1 MPVTSLPLR
10 VVAMIANPADA
21 AAFDAEA
28 EWQSLRDGTDALTR
42 SGALE
47 LSRLESPTEVALQR
61 SLRDAPWH
69 VLHFIGHGGLHGG
82 RYGSL
87 VFEGREKRSRAVT
100 AQHLGALLKQYEK
113 LRLVVLQACREDRN
127 VLAEIGTMLI
137 EEGVPAVLS
146 TPRCS
151 VGPGMAGFYSAL
163 LAGEPLPDAAAS
175 IGADAQWA
183 LRSDLADG
191 RIFPSPEEEIPT
203 SPASKTPK
211 ARPVDSRKTAEE
223 SLERARKIAAAESE
237 RELERRRAAGQ
248 FDVFLCHNTSDKPAV
263 KRIGRQLMERN
274 ILPWLDE
281 WELQPGMA
289 WQRVLED
296 QIGGIRAAAVFV
308 GANGMGPWQRQELDT
323 LLRQF
328 VKRSC
333 PVIPVLLPNAPT
345 EPRLPLFLEGM
356 TWVDFR
362 MADPDP
368 LDRFV
373 WGITGKRGVLK

>member
-1 MPVTSLPLR
+1 MPATSFPLR
-10 VVAMIANPADA
+10 ILAMIANPADA

-28 EWQSLRDGTDALTR
+28 EWQSLRDATDAMTR
-42 SGALE
+42 SGTLD
-47 LSRLESPTEVALQR
+47 LSRLEVATEVALRR

-69 VLHFIGHGGLHGG
+69 VFHFIGHGGSHGG

-87 VFEGREKRSRAVT
+87 VFEGRERRSRAVT
-100 AQHLGALLKQYEK
+100 AQHLGALLKAHEK
-113 LRLVVLQACREDRN
+113 LRLVVLQACREDQG
-127 VLAEIGTMLI
+127 VLAEIGAMLI

-146 TPRCS
+146 TRRCS
-151 VGPGMAGFYSAL
+151 VASGMAGFYRAL
-163 LAGEPLPDAAAS
+163 LSGEPLSEAATS
-175 IGADAQWA
+175 IGPDVQWA
-183 LRSDLADG
+183 LRSDLANG
-191 RIFPSPEEEIPT
+191 QIFPLAEEEGPT
-203 SPASKTPK
+203 PPPSTAEV
-211 ARPVDSRKTAEE
+211 RPTASRKSAQKA
-223 SLERARKIAAAESE
+223 LERARQIAAA
-237 RELERRRAAGQ
+237 ELERRRAAGH

-308 GANGMGPWQRQELDT
+308 GANGMGPWQRQELDS

-345 EPRLPLFLEGM
+345 EPKLPLFLEGM

-362 MADPDP
+362 VADPDP

-373 WGITGKRGVLK
+373 WGITGKRGVMK

>member
-1 MPVTSLPLR
+1 
-10 VVAMIANPADA
+10 MIANPADA
-21 AAFDAEA
+21 ATFDAEA
-28 EWQSLRDGTDALTR
+28 EWQSLRDATDSMTR
-42 SGALE
+42 SGALD
-47 LSRLESPTEVALQR
+47 LHRLEIATEVALDR
-61 SLRDAPWH
+61 SLRDTPWH
-69 VLHFIGHGGLHGG
+69 VFHFIGHGGSRGG

-87 VFEGREKRSRAVT
+87 VFEGREKRSRGVT
-100 AQHLGALLKQYEK
+100 AKHLGTLLKPCK
-113 LRLVVLQACREDRN
+113 NLHLVVLQACREDQN
-127 VLAEIGTMLI
+127 VLAEIGAMLV
-137 EEGVPAVLS
+137 EAGVPAVLS
-146 TPRCS
+146 TRRCS
-151 VGPGMAGFYSAL
+151 VASGMAGFYRAL

-175 IGADAQWA
+175 VGSDAQCA

-191 RIFPSPEEEIPT
+191 RIFPSP
-203 SPASKTPK
+203 KQKKVRKVRPK
-211 ARPVDSRKTAEE
+211 GSRKIPEE
-223 SLERARKIAAAESE
+223 DLAAG
-237 RELERRRAAGQ
+237 LERRRAAGQ
-248 FDVFLCHNTSDKPAV
+248 FDVFLCHNKSDKPAV
-263 KRIGRQLMERN
+263 KRIGHQLMERN

-289 WQRVLED
+289 WQRLLED

-308 GANGMGPWQRQELDT
+308 GANGMGPWQRQELDS

-362 MADPDP
+362 VADPDP

-373 WGITGKRGVLK
+373 WGITGKRGVIK

>member
-1 MPVTSLPLR
+1 MRATPFPLR
-10 VVAMIANPADA
+10 ILAMIANPADA

-28 EWQSLRDGTDALTR
+28 EWQSLRDATHTMTR
-42 SGALE
+42 SGALD
-47 LSRLESPTEVALQR
+47 LSRLEVATEGALER

-69 VLHFIGHGGLHGG
+69 VFHFIGHGGSHGG

-100 AQHLGALLKQYEK
+100 AQHLGTLLKSYEK
-113 LRLVVLQACREDRN
+113 LRLVVLQACREDQG
-127 VLAEIGTMLI
+127 VLAEIGAMLV

-146 TPRCS
+146 TRRCS
-151 VGPGMAGFYSAL
+151 IAAGMAGFYRAL
-163 LAGEPLPDAAAS
+163 LSGEPLSDAATS
-175 IGADAQWA
+175 IGPDAQWA
-183 LRSDLADG
+183 LRPDLADG
-191 RIFPSPEEEIPT
+191 RIFPSAEEVLAPPPSTAEV
-203 SPASKTPK
+203 
-211 ARPVDSRKTAEE
+211 RPSDSRKSAQEA
-223 SLERARKIAAAESE
+223 LERARKVAAVKSE

-345 EPRLPLFLEGM
+345 EPKLPLFLEGM

-362 MADPDP
+362 VADPDP

-373 WGITGKRGVLK
+373 WGITGKRGVMK

>member
-1 MPVTSLPLR
+1 MPITFFPLR
-10 VVAMIANPADA
+10 VLAMIANPEDA
-21 AAFDAEA
+21 PAFDPEV
-28 EWQSLRDGTDALTR
+28 EWQSLRDATDSLTR

-47 LSRLESPTEVALQR
+47 LSRLESATEVALQR
-61 SLRDAPWH
+61 SLSSGSWH
-69 VLHFIGHGGLHGG
+69 VLHFIGHGGAHGS

-87 VFEGREKRSRAVT
+87 VFEGRGKRSRAVT
-100 AQHLGALLKQYEK
+100 AQHLGALLKPYEK
-113 LRLVVLQACREDRN
+113 LRLVVLQACREDEN
-127 VLAEIGTMLI
+127 VLAEIGAMLV
-137 EEGVPAVLS
+137 EAGVPAVLT

-151 VGPGMAGFYSAL
+151 VGEDMAGFYRIL
-163 LAGEPLPDAAAS
+163 LAGEPLQDAAAAV
-175 IGADAQWA
+175 GARAQWA

-191 RIFPSPEEEIPT
+191 RIIPSAEEDA
-203 SPASKTPK
+203 PAPPAPSTPK
-211 ARPVDSRKTAEE
+211 ARPVDPRKTAEE
-223 SLERARKIAAAESE
+223 AAERARKIAAEESA

-263 KRIGRQLMERN
+263 KRIGRQLIERQ

-289 WQRVLED
+289 WQRTLEE
-296 QIGGIRAAAVFV
+296 QLGGIRAAAVFV
-308 GANGMGPWQRQELDT
+308 GANGMGPWQRQELDG

-333 PVIPVLLPNAPT
+333 PVIPVLLPNAPS
-345 EPRLPLFLEGM
+345 EPKLPLFLEGM

-362 MADPDP
+362 VADPDP

-373 WGITGKRGVLK
+373 WGITGKRGAMK

>member
-1 MPVTSLPLR
+1 MTANPFPLR
-10 VVAMIANPADA
+10 VLAMIANPADA
-21 AAFDAEA
+21 TAFDAEA
-28 EWQSLRDGTDALTR
+28 EWQSLRDATDVLTR

-47 LSRLESPTEVALQR
+47 LSRLEVPTEAALDR
-61 SLRDAPWH
+61 ALCGAAWH
-69 VLHFIGHGGLHGG
+69 VLHFIGHGGSHGG

-87 VFEGREKRSRAVT
+87 VFEGREKRSRSVT
-100 AQHLGALLKQYEK
+100 AQHLGALLKAYEK
-113 LRLVVLQACREDRN
+113 LRLVVLQACREDQD
-127 VLAEIGTMLI
+127 VLAEIGAMLV
-137 EEGVPAVLS
+137 EEGVPAVVS
-146 TPRCS
+146 TRRCS
-151 VGPGMAGFYSAL
+151 VASGMAGFYRCL
-163 LAGEPLPDAAAS
+163 LSGEPLSDAATSIGPDA
-175 IGADAQWA
+175 QCA

-191 RIFPSPEEEIPT
+191 RIFPSAEEEVPSRLPST
-203 SPASKTPK
+203 ADV
-211 ARPVDSRKTAEE
+211 RPVDSRKIAEE
-223 SLERARKIAAAESE
+223 EERARKIAAAETQ

-248 FDVFLCHNTSDKPAV
+248 FDVFLCHNKSDKPAV

-289 WQRVLED
+289 WQRLLED

-308 GANGMGPWQRQELDT
+308 GANGMGPWQRQELDS

-345 EPRLPLFLEGM
+345 EPTLPLFLEGM

-373 WGITGKRGVLK
+373 WGITGKRGVMK

>member
-1 MPVTSLPLR
+1 MRATAFPLR
-10 VVAMIANPADA
+10 ILAMIANPADA

-28 EWQSLRDGTDALTR
+28 EWQSLRDSTDVLTR
-42 SGALE
+42 RGALE
-47 LSRLESPTEVALQR
+47 ISRLEDSTEAALKR
-61 SLRDAPWH
+61 ALRDASWQ
-69 VLHFIGHGGLHGG
+69 VFHFIGHGGSRGG

-87 VFEGREKRSRAVT
+87 IFEGHERRSRAVT

-113 LRLVVLQACREDRN
+113 LRLVVLQACREDQD
-127 VLAEIGTMLI
+127 VLAEIGAMLI
-137 EEGVPAVLS
+137 EEGVSAVVS
-146 TPRCS
+146 TRRCA
-151 VGPGMAGFYSAL
+151 VGPGMGGFYRAL
-163 LAGEPLPDAAAS
+163 LAGEPLPGAALS
-175 IGADAQWA
+175 IGSDAQCA

-191 RIFPSPEEEIPT
+191 WIFPSAEKEDPSPGGATPT
-203 SPASKTPK
+203 IHV
-211 ARPVDSRKTAEE
+211 RSRKKRARSRAAE
-223 SLERARKIAAAESE
+223 LEREF
-237 RELERRRAAGQ
+237 ERRRAAGQ
-248 FDVFLCHNTSDKPAV
+248 FDVFLCHNTFDKPAV
-263 KRIGRQLMERN
+263 KQIGHQLIGRN
-274 ILPWLDE
+274 IFPWLDE

-289 WQRVLED
+289 WQRLLED

-345 EPRLPLFLEGM
+345 EPKLPLFLEGM

-362 MADPDP
+362 VADPDP

-373 WGITGKRGVLK
+373 WGITGKRGVMK